1 MLQFYTNTRPTLFW
15 TCGDL
20 FKIPIKYDAV
30 GNVVMGTGTNF
41 ASVFKIPYDS
51 LVHIIYIM
59 VVEMH
64 FTYSDFCNM
73 AWHDIWD
80 LFTMHQKR
88 IEEQNKNS
96 ETQQSNMQSQINA
109 MTPKLDMN
117 SYKLPEYKVP
127 NLTNMN
133 NLKF

>member
-1 MLQFYTNTRPTLFW
+1 
-15 TCGDL
+15 
-20 FKIPIKYDAV
+20 
-30 GNVVMGTGTNF
+30 
-41 ASVFKIPYDS
+41 
-51 LVHIIYIM
+51 
-59 VVEMH
+59 MH

-96 ETQQSNMQSQINA
+96 EKQQNNMQSQINA

-133 NLKF
+133 NLKL